1 MKNYIFLINTM
12 QINYRKLLYTH
23 TKRRPN
29 DAPFDDLKSCRVCLD
44 TACKDTIP
52 LRPTNIFGLT
62 Q

>member
-29 DAPFDDLKSCRVCLD
+29 DGPFDDLKSSLFC
-44 TACKDTIP
+44 TIFKGP
-52 LRPTNIFGLT
+52 FGWRGKKWEDRKW
-62 Q
+62 